1 MDHTYDLAGLE
12 ARHNSTISMARS
24 MRVGKQERLERD
36 EKPRK
41 QRKRALV
48 ACNRC
53 RKRKIKCNGDLNT
66 GLACSSCR
74 SVGATECQYIRVNSL
89 APEDAA
95 REAARLYATKGQGRS
110 ILMGSPQMRAPYQRE
125 EYELDIQSNFSRQ
138 PVGMDHSYDDQSA
151 NYHGQTSPGYM
162 LSSTGGMLDYGTAW
176 ANRAWDLNGRP
187 EFFEEQSS
195 NMNQAA
201 YGFVLPG
208 QGMSTEM
215 PQSTGA
221 MTTSYADVDRT
232 LPTPPT
238 CRSQQSNI
246 SLSTLPDGLSGMT
259 LATDPK
265 GWNARYATSQDGRTV
280 PMTVPSNGLYNIS
293 PSARVKSTDSEGG
306 TPDLVFGYIPMSTAE
321 DPSPLPPASSSMA
334 TSAANPPYPALDTIE
349 NTLGEYN
356 TSDARL
362 GRTFQRESGAG
373 QRLLALTSDCAPD
386 VYGYAGSERRK
397 SRGVVDDVRCSAPT
411 LVNGLPY
418 TRVRHTDSA
427 VGLPYGFLPDGL
439 SDYGRPVDMH
449 RSPVSP
455 LGHQGAY

>member
-1 MDHTYDLAGLE
+1 
-12 ARHNSTISMARS
+12 MARS
-24 MRVGKQERLERD
+24 MRVVKQERSLVIERE

-110 ILMGSPQMRAPYQRE
+110 IHMGSPQMRAPYQRE
-125 EYELDIQSNFSRQ
+125 DYDLDIQSNFSRQ
-138 PVGMDHSYDDQSA
+138 TVGMDHSYDDQSA
-151 NYHGQTSPGYM
+151 NYGQTSPGYM
-162 LSSTGGMLDYGTAW
+162 LSSTPGAMLDYGTAAW
-176 ANRAWDLNGRP
+176 GNRAWDLNGRP
-187 EFFEEQSS
+187 NGEFFEEPNS

-201 YGFVLPG
+201 YGFAL
-208 QGMSTEM
+208 QGMSTEV

-221 MTTSYADVDRT
+221 MTTYTDAVDRT

-238 CRSQQSNI
+238 CRSQPQSQPNI
-246 SLSTLPDGLSGMT
+246 NLSTLPDGLSGMT
-259 LATDPK
+259 LTADAK
-265 GWNARYATSQDGRTV
+265 GHWNPRYTTSPDGRTV
-280 PMTVPSNGLYNIS
+280 PMPVPSNGLPPNSLYNIN
-293 PSARVKSTDSEGG
+293 PRVKSNPEDG
-306 TPDLVFGYIPMSTAE
+306 TPDLVFGYIPMTTTE
-321 DPSPLPPASSSMA
+321 DPSHPLPASSMA
-334 TSAANPPYPALDTIE
+334 ATNPPYPALDTVE
-349 NTLGEYN
+349 GSLASEYTN
-356 TSDARL
+356 ARL
-362 GRTFQRESGAG
+362 ARTFSRDSGAG

-386 VYGYAGSERRK
+386 VYGYSGSERRK
-397 SRGVVDDVRCSAPT
+397 SRGVVEDVRCSAPT

-418 TRVRHTDSA
+418 TRVRHADS
-427 VGLPYGFLPDGL
+427 VGLPYGFLADGL
-439 SDYGRPVDMH
+439 SDYGRSVDGLH
-449 RSPVSP
+449 RAPVSP